1 MNSNHIYF
9 ERFDAKGYSTSNYKT
24 KPLAYIY
31 HNPILKPNYK
41 KQTHNSHSPSNLSL
55 KVLDLQ
61 LPSLPLPKL
70 FQRYFIN
77 TSKPIHYKKKPPRSI
92 SILPD
97 LFIHRSSVS
106 P

>member
-1 MNSNHIYF
+1 MNSNQMYF
-9 ERFDAKGYSTSNYKT
+9 ERIDPKGYSASIYKT

-31 HNPILKPNYK
+31 HNPILKPSFK
-41 KQTHNSHSPSNLSL
+41 RQPSNSHSPTRLSL

-77 TSKPIHYKKKPPRSI
+77 TSKPIHYKKKSPRSI